1 LDNIRLSRLL
11 FRKEV
16 ENLTEQFSTPASSV
30 QVTDEFA
37 RNRSLDDPALF
48 INREVSWIRFN
59 YRVLEEAQDSSHPLL
74 ERVKFLAISGSNLDE
89 FFMTRASILEQQIE
103 RGDFEPTPGSRMT
116 PLQQIE
122 VTRSEILPLLRRQ
135 RECWEEGLAPLLARE
150 GIRILKPK
158 DLTKYQKRTLRDYFR
173 KEILPVM
180 KKPDAEYVAP
190 YVSNLHVN
198 LLVVADDP
206 RMKETSTKLIVE
218 APTDN
223 FDRFIRVPASN
234 DDGTDDDNFILLE
247 DLVAAN
253 LDLLFP
259 SAKILSHYKFRVTRN
274 AEIDVRIDEHTEFL
288 TNMELSVRQRRYGK
302 PARLEFESS
311 MPQHLRDYLSRNI
324 GLIRVS
330 LPADVQYDIDG
341 PFGFVDFW
349 RLLKLNRP
357 NIKDAPVK
365 GYVLAEL
372 EPGQP
377 VFREIAARDVALYH
391 PYDSFDTVVNVLAE
405 SARDPSVTEIYITLY
420 RIDPDSPIISS
431 LMKAASSGKS
441 VTALIE
447 LKAKFD
453 EVNNINWA
461 KIMTKAG
468 VKVVY
473 NFPKIKV
480 HAKLALIVRTES
492 GPKLYSHIG
501 SGNYNSVTTRIY
513 GDIGYLTANP
523 EIGAEVLDLFHKLT
537 TDPRKAETYKHLLV
551 APTSLKSEILSRID
565 REINTHKEKGG
576 GYLAFKMNGLVDK
589 NIIQAIYRASQ
600 AGVKVDL
607 NVRGLCCLRP
617 GIVGVSENIRVVS
630 IVGRFLEHA
639 RIYYFR
645 NGGEQEVL
653 LGSSDMMPRNLERRV
668 EVLFSVPDPAIKS
681 SILKILDIHLKD
693 NVKARRLLP
702 DGTYEKVKP
711 LLGEEIVDSQL
722 WLINNRG
729 AWHETTNN
737 QPS

>member
-1 LDNIRLSRLL
+1 M
-11 FRKEV
+11 
-16 ENLTEQFSTPASSV
+16 TEQLHPAPSV
-30 QVTDEFA
+30 QVVDESGKS
-37 RNRSLDDPALF
+37 RTLDDPALF

-59 YRVLEEAQDSSHPLL
+59 YRVLEEAQDPRHPLL

-89 FFMTRASILEQQIE
+89 FFMTRASILEQQVE

-116 PLQQIE
+116 PLEQIK
-122 VTRSEILPLLRRQ
+122 VTRGEILPLLMRQ
-135 RECWEEGLAPLLARE
+135 RKCWEEELVPALARE
-150 GIRILKPK
+150 GIRIRKPK
-158 DLTKYQKRTLRDYFR
+158 DLTKEQKRALREYFR

-180 KKPDAEYVAP
+180 KKPNEAYVAA
-190 YVSNLHVN
+190 YISNLHVN

-206 RMKETSTKLIVE
+206 RMREASTKLMVE
-218 APTDN
+218 VPTDN
-223 FDRFIRVPASN
+223 FGRFIRIPPS
-234 DDGTDDDNFILLE
+234 DDREGEDNFIPLE

-259 SAKILSHYKFRVTRN
+259 STRVLGHYKFRVTRN
-274 AEIDVRIDEHTEFL
+274 AEIDVKADENTDFL
-288 TNMELSVRQRRYGK
+288 TTMELSVRQRRYGK

-311 MPQHLRDYLSRNI
+311 MPQHLREYIARNI
-324 GLIRVS
+324 GSIRVPS
-330 LPADVQYDIDG
+330 PEDVQYEIDG
-341 PFGFVDFW
+341 PFGLVDFW
-349 RLLKLNRP
+349 QLLKLNRP
-357 NIKDAPVK
+357 NLKDAPFT
-365 GYVLAEL
+365 GYILPEL
-372 EPGQP
+372 GLGKP
-377 VFREIAARDVALYH
+377 VFAAIAAKDFALYF
-391 PYDSFDTVVNVLAE
+391 PYDSFDMIVNLLADAATD
-405 SARDPSVTEIYITLY
+405 SNVTDIYITLY

-431 LMKAASSGKS
+431 LMKAASNGKS

-453 EVNNINWA
+453 EANNIKWA
-461 KIMTKAG
+461 KMMTQAG

-480 HAKLALIVRTES
+480 HAKLALIVRRENGKVTQ
-492 GPKLYSHIG
+492 YSHLG
-501 SGNYNSVTTRIY
+501 SGNYNAVTTRIY

-523 EIGAEVLDLFHKLT
+523 QMSAEVLDLFHKLT
-537 TDPRKAETYKHLLV
+537 TDPRKAGPYKYLLV
-551 APTSLKSEILSRID
+551 APTSLKGEILSRIE
-565 REINTHKEKGG
+565 RETKRHQEKGG

-589 NIIQAIYRASQ
+589 NIIQALYRASQ

-645 NGGEQEVL
+645 NGGEEEVL
-653 LGSSDMMPRNLERRV
+653 LGSSDMMPRNLEKRV
-668 EVLFSVPDPAIKS
+668 EVLFSVPDPMIKS
-681 SILKILDIHLKD
+681 SILRILDIHLKD

-711 LLGEEIVDSQL
+711 LPGEEIVDSQL
-722 WLINNRG
+722 WLINSRG
-729 AWHETTNN
+729 AWHETTNP
-737 QPS
+737 QSS

>member
-1 LDNIRLSRLL
+1 M
-11 FRKEV
+11 
-16 ENLTEQFSTPASSV
+16 
-30 QVTDEFA
+30 
-37 RNRSLDDPALF
+37 DDPALF

-59 YRVLEEAQDSSHPLL
+59 YRVIEEAEDPNHPLL

-103 RGDFEPTPGSRMT
+103 RGDFAPTPGSRMT
-116 PLQQIE
+116 PLQQIK
-122 VTRSEILPLLRRQ
+122 VTRNEILPLLRRQ
-135 RECWEEGLAPLLARE
+135 KECWEEELAPLLARE
-150 GIRILKPK
+150 NIRILKPK
-158 DLTKYQKRTLRDYFR
+158 DLTKHQNRTLREYFR

-180 KKPDAEYVAP
+180 KKTDAEYVAP
-190 YVSNLHVN
+190 YISNLHVN
-198 LLVVADDP
+198 LLVRVDDP

-218 APTDN
+218 APTDS
-223 FDRFIRVPASN
+223 FERFIQVPTSN
-234 DDGTDDDNFILLE
+234 EGRREGDNFILLE

-259 SAKILSHYKFRVTRN
+259 SARILGVYKFRVTRN
-274 AEIDVRIDEHTEFL
+274 AEIDVRLSEETEFL
-288 TNMELSVRQRRYGK
+288 TNMELSVRQRRHGK
-302 PARLEFESS
+302 PARLEFEAG
-311 MPQHLRDYLSRNI
+311 MLERLRDYLTRNI
-324 GLIRVS
+324 GGFN
-330 LPADVQYDIDG
+330 LPHVEDVQYEIDG
-341 PFGFVDFW
+341 PFGLVDFW

-357 NIKDAPVK
+357 NLKDTPVK
-365 GYVLAEL
+365 GYVLPEL
-372 EPGQP
+372 APNKP
-377 VFREIAARDVALYH
+377 VFREIASKDFALYH
-391 PYDSFDTVVNVLAE
+391 PYDSFDMIVNLLETA
-405 SARDPSVTEIYITLY
+405 ATDPCVTDIYLTLY
-420 RIDPDSPIISS
+420 RLDPDSPVVSA
-431 LMKAASSGKS
+431 LMKAASNGKS

-453 EVNNINWA
+453 EANNINWA
-461 KIMTKAG
+461 RKMTQAG

-480 HAKLALIVRTES
+480 HAKLALIVRRENGTTTQ
-492 GPKLYSHIG
+492 YSHIG

-523 EIGAEVLDLFHKLT
+523 EIGAEVLDLITRLS
-537 TDPRKAETYKHLLV
+537 TDPRKAGPYKYLLV
-551 APTSLKSEILSRID
+551 APTSLKSEIISRIE
-565 REINTHKEKGG
+565 REIKVHEEKKGG

-589 NIIQAIYRASQ
+589 NIIQALYRASQ
-600 AGVKVDL
+600 AGVKIDL

-617 GIVGVSENIRVVS
+617 GIAGVSENIRVVS

-668 EVLFSVPDPAIKS
+668 EVLFSVPDPRIKS
-681 SILKILDIHLKD
+681 SILRILDIHLRD

-702 DGTYEKVKP
+702 DGTYERVKP
-711 LLGEEIVDSQL
+711 LLGEEIIDSQL

-729 AWHETTNN
+729 AWHEATN
-737 QPS
+737 QLS

>member
-1 LDNIRLSRLL
+1 
-11 FRKEV
+11 
-16 ENLTEQFSTPASSV
+16 
-30 QVTDEFA
+30 
-37 RNRSLDDPALF
+37 LDDPALF

-59 YRVLEEAQDSSHPLL
+59 YRVLEEAQDPSHPLL

-116 PLQQIE
+116 PLQQIT

-135 RECWEEGLAPLLARE
+135 KECWEQELAPLLARE

-158 DLTKYQKRTLRDYFR
+158 DLTRSQKRTLRDYFR

-180 KKPDAEYVAP
+180 KRPDAEYVAP

-198 LLVVADDP
+198 LLVLSDDP

-218 APTDN
+218 APTDS
-223 FDRFIRVPASN
+223 FDRFVRVPALN
-234 DDGTDDDNFILLE
+234 GLAEEDNFILLE

-259 SAKILSHYKFRVTRN
+259 SAKILGYYKFRVTRN
-274 AEIDVRIDEHTEFL
+274 AEIDVKVDEHTEFL

-302 PARLEFESS
+302 PARLEFEHSV
-311 MPQHLRDYLSRNI
+311 PQHLRDYLSQNL
-324 GLIRVS
+324 GLVRV
-330 LPADVQYDIDG
+330 PHPEDVQYEIDG
-341 PFGFVDFW
+341 PFGLVDFW

-357 NIKDAPVK
+357 NLKDAPVK
-365 GYVLAEL
+365 GYVLPQL

-377 VFREIAARDVALYH
+377 VFREIAAKDFALYH

-405 SARDPSVTEIYITLY
+405 AARDPSVTDIYITLY

-473 NFPKIKV
+473 NFPKVKV
-480 HAKLALIVRTES
+480 HAKLSLIVRTEGGS
-492 GPKLYSHIG
+492 QKLYSHLG

-513 GDIGYLTANP
+513 GDIGYLTANS

-537 TDPRKAETYKHLLV
+537 TDPRKAGTYKHLLV

-565 REINTHKEKGG
+565 REIRTHKEKGG

-589 NIIQAIYRASQ
+589 NIIQAIYKASQ
-600 AGVKVDL
+600 AGVKIDL

-617 GIVGVSENIRVVS
+617 GIEGVSENIRVIS

-668 EVLFSVPDPAIKS
+668 EVLFSVPDPSIKS
-681 SILKILDIHLKD
+681 SILKILDIHLRD

-711 LLGEEIVDSQL
+711 QLGEEIIDSQL

-729 AWHETTNN
+729 AWHETNN